1 MVLGLGIGEISG
13 SGSGRVGNAHPTEK
27 FEVVFGRLF
36 SSSYGE

>member
-13 SGSGRVGNAHPTEK
+13 SGRMGIAHPTEK